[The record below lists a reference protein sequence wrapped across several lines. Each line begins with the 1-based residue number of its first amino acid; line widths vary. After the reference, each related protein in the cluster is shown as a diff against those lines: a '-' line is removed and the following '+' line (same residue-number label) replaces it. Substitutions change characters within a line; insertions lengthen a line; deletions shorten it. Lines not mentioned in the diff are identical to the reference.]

1 MATPYEKIYD
11 RFSQKIT
18 DFNLVEVDDYSL
30 DKMLLGWLNS
40 SIVNVRKRE
49 HNLSLRDDEV
59 QEFQEDL
66 SDLEIELL
74 ALGMKL
80 AWVDQYLN
88 STELV
93 LQFVGGKEEKYYSQS
108 AHIAELREL
117 RKDTLR
123 EMNSLHNYDTYVNS
137 SYFDD

>member
-1 MATPYEKIYD
+1 MATPYEKIYG

-18 DFNLVEVDDYSL
+18 DFNLPEVDDYSL
-30 DKMLLGWLNS
+30 EKMLLGWLNS

-49 HNLSLRDDEV
+49 HNLSLRNDDA
-59 QEFQEDL
+59 QEFYEDL

-80 AWVDQYLN
+80 AWIDQYLN

-93 LQFVGGKEEKYYSQS
+93 LQFIGGKEEKFYSQS
-108 AHIAELREL
+108 AHISELREL

-123 EMNSLHNYDTYVNS
+123 EMNSLHNYDTYINS
-137 SYFDD
+137 SYFND